1 MKKIIFIILL
11 LLIIPFKVNAASI
24 YYANVTGPT
33 NAKIGNEISEVFMI
47 TIDGVKQNDKN
58 SPGVVAVVFELNFDD
73 LVLTP
78 TGINSNGWTS
88 ELIYDQSSKKYYVQS
103 TIGFHPEY
111 VCSDGILN
119 CGKYKVTIEFMVN
132 ETNKET
138 TTIKIGEIQVGLLN
152 QIFDESEISEKDI
165 KIITGKGTDS
175 HTLIIKDNE
184 TTTPI
189 KPKDSIVKN
198 ETKKNIKTQIK
209 TNNVTNTTN
218 IDKKNNHLKE
228 LKIEGYEIEFDKY
241 KSIYEIEVPNTV
253 NQLKI
258 TATPESSKAKVSIT
272 GADNLQESNGKVL
285 IEVKPNEGDSKLY
298 IINVTNLEEEI
309 QKKENDFT
317 ITEDQIE
324 LGKKILIGIA
334 IVIIVM
340 FIIIRIRDRIVE
352 KNIDKL

>member
-1 MKKIIFIILL
+1 MKKILFIILL
-11 LLIIPFKVNAASI
+11 LLIIPVKVNAASV

-58 SPGVVAVVFELNFDD
+58 SLGVAAVVFELNFDD
-73 LVLTP
+73 VVLTP

-119 CGKYKVTIEFMVN
+119 CGNYKVTIEFMVN
-132 ETNKET
+132 ETNKEK

-152 QIFDESEISEKDI
+152 QIFDGSEISENNI

-184 TTTPI
+184 GTTPT

-198 ETKKNIKTQIK
+198 ETKKNIKTQVK

-218 IDKKNNHLKE
+218 TDKKNNHLKE
-228 LKIEGYEIEFDKY
+228 LKIEGYEINFDKY
-241 KSIYEIEVPNTV
+241 KNIYEVAVQKNV
-253 NQLKI
+253 NSLKI
-258 TATPESSKAKVSIT
+258 TAIPEGSKAKVTIT
-272 GADNLQESNGKVL
+272 GADNLQENNGKVI
-285 IEVKPNEGDSKLY
+285 IEVKPEEGDSKLY
-298 IINVTNLEEEI
+298 IINTFQVEEEVI
-309 QKKENDFT
+309 KKENKIV
-317 ITEDQIE
+317 ITDDQIE
-324 LGKKILIGIA
+324 LGKKILIGVA
-334 IVIIVM
+334 IVIVVI
-340 FIIIRIRDRIVE
+340 FIIVKIRDRIVE